1 MTAPWRIGWF
11 GVIRCRRSLALLAA
25 LAQPGLV
32 EVVIRGRPAPSAV
45 PEFDRVVAATPGLT
59 FLGGYDRGVDLARIY
74 GAVDFTWAMDFFE
87 ADGSSDWLL
96 PNRLYEGGLFGSVA
110 LALRS
115 TQTGAWLAARQ
126 AGVLLDE
133 PLERTLPA
141 WFAELTPARYE
152 LASTAIP
159 RQDVVCDTADCR
171 QLVAEL
177 ASLPRGRRSG

>member
-1 MTAPWRIGWF
+1 MAPWRIGWF

-25 LAQPGLV
+25 LAQPGVV
-32 EVVIRGRPAPSAV
+32 EVVVRGRPAPGAV
-45 PEFDRVVAATPGLT
+45 PEFDRVAAATPGLT
-59 FLGGYDRGVDLARIY
+59 FLGGYDRRVDLARIY

-87 ADGSSDWLL
+87 AGGNSDWLL
-96 PNRLYEGGLFGSVA
+96 PNRLYEGSLFGSVA

-115 TQTGAWLAARQ
+115 TQTGTWLAARQ

-141 WFAELTPARYE
+141 WFAALTPARHA
-152 LASTAIP
+152 LAAATIP
-159 RQDVVCDTADCR
+159 RRDTVCDAADCR

-177 ASLPRGRRSG
+177 ALLPRGRRSG